1 MPSQDHFQ
9 SGEEQEL
16 LERDRLAEPER
27 YRVIMHNDD
36 YTSMEFVVGIL
47 QAVFHKN
54 PEDAHTVMMAVH
66 RQGVGQCGIYTRE
79 IAEAK
84 ISRVHRDARK
94 AGFPLRCSME
104 KV

>member
-84 ISRVHRDARK
+84 ISRVHRDARQ